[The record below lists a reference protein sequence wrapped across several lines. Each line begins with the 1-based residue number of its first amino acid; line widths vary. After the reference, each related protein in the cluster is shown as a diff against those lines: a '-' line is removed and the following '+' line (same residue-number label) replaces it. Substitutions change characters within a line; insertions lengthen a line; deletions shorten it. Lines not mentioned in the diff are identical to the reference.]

1 MTGMVHM
8 FLHCLHAMLTLA
20 AVILV
25 DPPLDSCVECKKH
38 NEAYHIREKT
48 PADVAKDGRPTKTCA
63 PTCLMLEDPELYET
77 RKALWESRGW
87 NPDGADVIEARHNS
101 APYHGGCPSLVPPSL
116 DAVVIE
122 TRNMASP
129 FDELVHYW
137 TTCADQTLLDA
148 VQKRPI
154 NAAYFLVKFVAQ
166 YWSHQLDLIAC
177 GVANGEWFS
186 DDHEANF
193 NATSTLNSFKED
205 LRNLAFATKDI
216 NYMRRQ
222 MSHFER
228 VITLNMERLG
238 MQLGDEAVDITLP
251 RALADAQKDFL
262 TIAARLR
269 PFRERVD
276 DLTTIAN
283 EIAGLHAAYKS
294 IQDGEQGLRLSLFAS
309 IIFPLTLVASIF
321 SMSDRYRP
329 GQAKHWVFWA
339 ASIPLTIVF
348 ATGLLYEHEKRLY
361 RGTNRTLHPEKS
373 IEPSPKKRKAKSLHR
388 APTIHEDV

>member
-1 MTGMVHM
+1 
-8 FLHCLHAMLTLA
+8 
-20 AVILV
+20 
-25 DPPLDSCVECKKH
+25 
-38 NEAYHIREKT
+38 
-48 PADVAKDGRPTKTCA
+48 
-63 PTCLMLEDPELYET
+63 MLEDPELYQT

-87 NPDGADVIEARHNS
+87 NPREAEVIETRHNS
-101 APYHGGCPSLVPPSL
+101 TPYHGGCPSLVPPSL
-116 DAVVIE
+116 DADVVQK
-122 TRNMASP
+122 RNMASP

-137 TTCADQTLLDA
+137 TTCTDTTLLDA
-148 VQKRPI
+148 AQKRPI
-154 NAAYFLVKFVAQ
+154 NAACFMIKFVAQ
-166 YWSHQLDLIAC
+166 YWSHQLDLIAY

-193 NATSTLNSFKED
+193 NAKSTLTSFKED
-205 LRNLAFATKDI
+205 LGNISVATKDI

-238 MQLGDEAVDITLP
+238 MQLGDETVDRDLP

-262 TIAARLR
+262 TISARLR
-269 PFRERVD
+269 PFRDRVD

-283 EIAGLHAAYKS
+283 EIASLHAAYKS

-339 ASIPLTIVF
+339 ASIPLTIIF

-361 RGTNRTLHPEKS
+361 RWADEKLHPEKKNIVQSTKKVKS
-373 IEPSPKKRKAKSLHR
+373 IQR
-388 APTIHEDV
+388 APTVHEDV